1 MNLDLDTS
9 LQHKI
14 WRTNLLDLTFLNQ
27 QQIKVLF
34 NTSKY
39 TLSKVLL

>member
-14 WRTNLLDLTFLNQ
+14 WEQICSERIACFICILFKMKFL
-27 QQIKVLF
+27 I
-34 NTSKY
+34 
-39 TLSKVLL
+39 